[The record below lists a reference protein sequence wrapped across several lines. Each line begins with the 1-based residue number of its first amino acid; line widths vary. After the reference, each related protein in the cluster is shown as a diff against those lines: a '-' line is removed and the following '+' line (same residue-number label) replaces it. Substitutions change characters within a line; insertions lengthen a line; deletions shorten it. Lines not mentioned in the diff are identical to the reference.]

1 MGKAI
6 SVQGHWLFFF
16 IHFIYF
22 LLKILMESNFFLAS
36 GSRCTRDA
44 LVSSL
49 VLPINA
55 SSSIASGIFTLPSSF
70 PPDPHLGYLNFG
82 GTMPWIHRMP
92 LIHSLPQPQNRT
104 HPSPSPHARR
114 FRSVYNTSLHS
125 PGHTMPALRAP
136 NTNSQLPTTESEEK
150 NPPPPKLESSS
161 LAKHDQKP
169 GISIRGPFSVCE
181 TDVIGNQ
188 LYYTIRLCCF
198 AC

>member
-16 IHFIYF
+16 SFILFYF
-22 LLKILMESNFFLAS
+22 LLKILIESNFFIAPS
-36 GSRCTRDA
+36 SRCTRDT

-49 VLPINA
+49 ALPINA

-92 LIHSLPQPQNRT
+92 LIHLLLQPQNRT

-125 PGHTMPALRAP
+125 PGPTMPTLRAP
-136 NTNSQLPTTESEEK
+136 NTNYQLPTSNHRK
-150 NPPPPKLESSS
+150 
-161 LAKHDQKP
+161 
-169 GISIRGPFSVCE
+169 
-181 TDVIGNQ
+181 
-188 LYYTIRLCCF
+188 
-198 AC
+198 